1 MILGLDDI
9 TGGKAIVDFLIWFG
23 LTGLFYIAGYIV
35 ALNVIDNITKNSWI
49 KIPVMWSLSFVTS
62 GLMSIF
68 NYNPLILFFIMLV
81 ANYFRLKKLSTHNKE
96 QYRTI
101 KVNKTA
107 FYLASYG
114 YIILVLGITHYIDF
128 RYNL

>member
-68 NYNPLILFFIMLV
+68 NYNPLILFFIMLT
-81 ANYFRLKKLSTHNKE
+81 ANYFRLKKLSAHNKE
-96 QYRTI
+96 QCTTI
-101 KVNKTA
+101 KFNKVA

-114 YIILVLGITHYIDF
+114 YIILVLVTTHYIDF

>member
-9 TGGKAIVDFLIWFG
+9 FGGKAIVEFLIWFG

-35 ALNVIDNITKNSWI
+35 SLNVIDNITKNSWI
-49 KIPVMWSLSFVTS
+49 KIPVMWGLSFVTS

-68 NYNPLILFFIMLV
+68 NYNPLILFFIMLA
-81 ANYFRLKKLSTHNKE
+81 ANFFRLKKLFTQNKE
-96 QYRTI
+96 EYKTI
-101 KVNKTA
+101 KLNKIA

-114 YIILVLGITHYIDF
+114 YIILVLAITHYIDF
-128 RYNL
+128 RYNI

>member
-9 TGGKAIVDFLIWFG
+9 SGGKAIVDFLIWFG

-114 YIILVLGITHYIDF
+114 YMILVLGITHYIDF

>member
-9 TGGKAIVDFLIWFG
+9 SGGKAIVDFLIWFG

-49 KIPVMWSLSFVTS
+49 KIPAMWSLSFVTS

-81 ANYFRLKKLSTHNKE
+81 ANFFRLKKLPAHDNESYTDLKLNK
-96 QYRTI
+96 I
-101 KVNKTA
+101 I

-114 YIILVLGITHYIDF
+114 YIFLVLAVTHYIDF
-128 RYNL
+128 RNNL

>member
-9 TGGKAIVDFLIWFG
+9 LGGKAIVDFLIWFG

-68 NYNPLILFFIMLV
+68 NYNPLILFFIILT
-81 ANYFRLKKLSTHNKE
+81 ANHFRLKKLFINNKE

-101 KVNKTA
+101 KLNKVA
-107 FYLASYG
+107 FYLARYG
-114 YIILVLGITHYIDF
+114 YIILVLAITHYIDF
-128 RYNL
+128 QYNL

>member
-9 TGGKAIVDFLIWFG
+9 SGGKAIVDFLIWFG

-35 ALNVIDNITKNSWI
+35 ALNVVDNITKNSWI

>member
-9 TGGKAIVDFLIWFG
+9 LGGKAIVDFLIWFG
-23 LTGLFYIAGYIV
+23 LTGLFYISGYIV

-68 NYNPLILFFIMLV
+68 NYNPLILFFIMLA
-81 ANYFRLKKLSTHNKE
+81 ANHFRLKKLSIHSKE
-96 QYRTI
+96 QYKTT
-101 KVNKTA
+101 KLNKITL
-107 FYLASYG
+107 YLASYG
-114 YIILVLGITHYIDF
+114 YIILVLVITHYIDF
-128 RYNL
+128 RYNI

>member
-9 TGGKAIVDFLIWFG
+9 SGGKAIVDFLIWFG

-49 KIPVMWSLSFVTS
+49 KIPVMWSLSIVTS

-68 NYNPLILFFIMLV
+68 NYNPLILFFIMLT
-81 ANYFRLKKLSTHNKE
+81 ANYFRLKKLSTHNTE
-96 QYRTI
+96 QCATI
-101 KVNKTA
+101 KFNKVP

-114 YIILVLGITHYIDF
+114 YIVLVLVITHYIDF
-128 RYNL
+128 LYNL

>member
-9 TGGKAIVDFLIWFG
+9 SGGKAIVDFLIWFG

-68 NYNPLILFFIMLV
+68 NYNPLILFFIMLT
-81 ANYFRLKKLSTHNKE
+81 ANHFRLKKLFINNKE

-101 KVNKTA
+101 KLNKVA
-107 FYLASYG
+107 FCLASYG
-114 YIILVLGITHYIDF
+114 YIILVLVITHYIDF

>member
-23 LTGLFYIAGYIV
+23 LTGLFYVAGYIV

-49 KIPVMWSLSFVTS
+49 KIPVMWGLSFVTS

-68 NYNPLILFFIMLV
+68 NYNPLILFFIMLT
-81 ANYFRLKKLSTHNKE
+81 ANYFRLKKLSTHNEE
-96 QYRTI
+96 QGTTI
-101 KVNKTA
+101 KLNKVA

-114 YIILVLGITHYIDF
+114 YIILVLAITHYIDF

>member
-9 TGGKAIVDFLIWFG
+9 LGGKAIVDFLIWFG

-68 NYNPLILFFIMLV
+68 NYNPLILFFIMLA
-81 ANYFRLKKLSTHNKE
+81 ANYFRLKKLSAHDKE
-96 QYRTI
+96 QDKTI
-101 KVNKTA
+101 KLNKTA

-114 YIILVLGITHYIDF
+114 YIILVLVITHYIDF
-128 RYNL
+128 RYNI

>member
-9 TGGKAIVDFLIWFG
+9 LGSKAIVDFFIWLG
-23 LTGLFYIAGYIV
+23 LTGLFYMSGYVV
-35 ALNVIDNITKNSWI
+35 ALNVVDNITKNSWI
-49 KIPVMWSLSFVTS
+49 KIPAMWSLSFVTS

-81 ANYFRLKKLSTHNKE
+81 ANFFRLKKLSAHDNESYTDLKLNK
-96 QYRTI
+96 I
-101 KVNKTA
+101 I

-114 YIILVLGITHYIDF
+114 YIFLVLAVTHYIDF
-128 RYNL
+128 RNNL

>member
-9 TGGKAIVDFLIWFG
+9 SGGKAIVDFLIWLG

-68 NYNPLILFFIMLV
+68 NYNPLILFFIMLT
-81 ANYFRLKKLSTHNKE
+81 ANYFRLKKLSTHNIE
-96 QYRTI
+96 QHKTI
-101 KVNKTA
+101 KFNKVA

-114 YIILVLGITHYIDF
+114 YIILILAITHYIDF
-128 RYNL
+128 LYNL

>member
-9 TGGKAIVDFLIWFG
+9 SGGKAIVDFLIWFG

-35 ALNVIDNITKNSWI
+35 VLNVIDNITKNSWI
-49 KIPVMWSLSFVTS
+49 KVPVMWSLSFVTS

-81 ANYFRLKKLSTHNKE
+81 ANYFRLKKLSTHTKE
-96 QYRTI
+96 QFKTI
-101 KVNKTA
+101 KLNKVA

-114 YIILVLGITHYIDF
+114 YIFLVLAITHYIDF

>member
-9 TGGKAIVDFLIWFG
+9 SGGKAIVDFLIWFG

-68 NYNPLILFFIMLV
+68 NYNPLILFFIMLT
-81 ANYFRLKKLSTHNKE
+81 ANHFRLKKLFINNKE

-101 KVNKTA
+101 KLNKVA
-107 FYLASYG
+107 FYLGSYG
-114 YIILVLGITHYIDF
+114 YIILVLAITHYIDF
-128 RYNL
+128 RNNL

>member
-9 TGGKAIVDFLIWFG
+9 SGGKAIVDFLIWFG

-114 YIILVLGITHYIDF
+114 YIVLVLGITHYIDF